1 MFGFLRLRNIAKI
14 IWTSS
19 RKIWLLHTWVQ
30 NIHESRCLLF
40 CFSFQC
46 IFLLNKCLRSRKA
59 QNITCTSIFYPM
71 KLTEDPEMQPI
82 LFGLFL
88 TMYLITVVGNMLII
102 LVVTMDMQLHLLM
115 YFFLLN
121 LSLAYIWF
129 VSATVPKLI
138 SDIRISSTVIS

>member
-1 MFGFLRLRNIAKI
+1 
-14 IWTSS
+14 
-19 RKIWLLHTWVQ
+19 
-30 NIHESRCLLF
+30 
-40 CFSFQC
+40 
-46 IFLLNKCLRSRKA
+46 
-59 QNITCTSIFYPM
+59 M

-138 SDIRISSTVIS
+138 SDIRMNSTVISYVDCLVQMSINLIFVCMDDLLLTVITYDRFVAICQSLHYTIIMNPHFCVLLFCSHFWVVLQTPCYTL